1 MKKKIIFVFIFLI
14 AFCLIVKSYSFF
26 EDGPFY
32 TKFVKSTDLSN
43 ETFDRVGLHDN
54 INRLSFTK
62 RFGEPLEKADNDFY
76 DYYLWNNGL
85 ETASIIIG
93 KNKGEIVRLII
104 GDINNMSR
112 HSELE
117 TIKRIKLGNSKEE
130 IISLYGP
137 NYFKRVEQGCNI
149 IGYVDKKNKI
159 IIEFW
164 LADKVVEIRLED
176 INTN

>member
-1 MKKKIIFVFIFLI
+1 MKKKMIFVFIFLI
-14 AFCLIVKSYSFF
+14 AFGLIVKSYSFF

-32 TKFVKSTDLSN
+32 TKFVKSADLSN
-43 ETFDRVGLHDN
+43 ETFDKVELHDH
-54 INRLSFTK
+54 INTSAYTK
-62 RFGEPLEKADNDFY
+62 RFGEPLEKADNDLY
-76 DYYLWNNGL
+76 DYYLWKNGL
-85 ETASIIIG
+85 ETASIIGG

-104 GDINNMSR
+104 GNINNMSR
-112 HSELE
+112 HSDLE
-117 TIKRIKLGNSKEE
+117 TIKGIKLGNSKED

-137 NYFKRVEQGCNI
+137 NYFKRVEQGCSI

-176 INTN
+176 INTD

>member
-1 MKKKIIFVFIFLI
+1 MKKKMIFVFIFLI
-14 AFCLIVKSYSFF
+14 AFGLIINSYRFF

-43 ETFDRVGLHDN
+43 EIFDKVELHDN
-54 INRLSFTK
+54 INTSAYTK
-62 RFGEPLEKADNDFY
+62 RFGKPLEKADNEFY
-76 DYYLWNNGL
+76 DYYLWKNGL
-85 ETASIIIG
+85 ETASIISG
-93 KNKGEIVRLII
+93 KNKGEIVRLVI
-104 GDINNMSR
+104 GNINNMSR

-117 TIKRIKLGNSKEE
+117 TIKGIKLGNSKED

-137 NYFKRVEQGCNI
+137 NYFERVEQGCNI

-164 LADKVVEIRLED
+164 LADKVVEILLDD
-176 INTN
+176 INMD